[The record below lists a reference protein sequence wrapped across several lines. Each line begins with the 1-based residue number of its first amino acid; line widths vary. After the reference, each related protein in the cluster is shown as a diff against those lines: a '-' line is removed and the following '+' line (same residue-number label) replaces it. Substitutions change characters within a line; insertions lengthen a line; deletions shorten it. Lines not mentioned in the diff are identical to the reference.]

1 MLYFLTK
8 YHYLQGKVFSYII
21 KMVIKMYT
29 IAQNFEQET
38 EIKKS
43 RFIGKF
49 FKVRDFSEVE
59 AILSKLRHEYSDDT
73 HLCYKISNIE
83 KSNDDGEPS
92 GTAGMPIL
100 NVLKAKE
107 ITNVL
112 VIVIRYF
119 GGIKL
124 GAGGLIR
131 AYASSCKKVLEKAHL
146 VSLIPAKKVK
156 IITTYANQKELDY
169 LIKNSKILEKNFTD
183 KIIYIVLIEDE
194 HILDNKFAYEVIGD
208 DYIETC

>member
-29 IAQNFEQET
+29 IKEALEYELIIKNSKFIALIHQVKKKE
-38 EIKKS
+38 EIEKYLNLAKK
-43 RFIGKF
+43 KYP
-49 FKVRDFSEVE
+49 K
-59 AILSKLRHEYSDDT
+59 AT
-73 HLCYKISNIE
+73 HYVYAYKISNIE

-156 IITTYANQKELDY
+156 IITTYANQK
-169 LIKNSKILEKNFTD
+169 NSKILEKNFTD